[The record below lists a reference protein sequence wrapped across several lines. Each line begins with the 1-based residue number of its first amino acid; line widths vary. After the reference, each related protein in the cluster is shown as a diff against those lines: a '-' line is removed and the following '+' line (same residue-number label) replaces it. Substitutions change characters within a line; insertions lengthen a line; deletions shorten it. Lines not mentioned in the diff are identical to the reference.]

1 VSDVCSQESPWPR
14 SSSRSLSRTSTISRI
29 SRGAHELLGRPGT
42 VFGLHVDIL
51 CSLADENK
59 KFVVLSLRFLPH
71 AYVYLVPAYE
81 FE

>member
-1 VSDVCSQESPWPR
+1 
-14 SSSRSLSRTSTISRI
+14 
-29 SRGAHELLGRPGT
+29 LLGRPGT

-59 KFVVLSLRFLPH
+59 FVVLSLRFLPH